1 MSAEQVERY
10 PLRGI
15 GKRLAATLTVLG
27 GTVGALATVGA
38 ITAEQDSA
46 VRALLAAVAALLP
59 AVTAALTA
67 FGVVRAGEEVVTPVA
82 DPRDDAG
89 RALKAVT
96 PLGDSATFRHL

>member
-1 MSAEQVERY
+1 MTGEQVERY

-15 GKRLAATLTVLG
+15 GKRLAAALTVLG

-38 ITAEQDSA
+38 ITAEQDTA

-59 AVTAALTA
+59 AVTAVVTA

-89 RALKAVT
+89 HALKAV
-96 PLGDSATFRHL
+96 PSAGGTASQSP